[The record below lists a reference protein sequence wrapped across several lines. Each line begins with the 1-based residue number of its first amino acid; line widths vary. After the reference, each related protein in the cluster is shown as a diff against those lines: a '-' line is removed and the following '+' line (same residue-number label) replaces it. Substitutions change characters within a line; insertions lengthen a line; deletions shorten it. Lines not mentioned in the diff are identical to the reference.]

1 MTGQATVID
10 VGGTH
15 LRWGSWTPEGGL
27 RDRRSLATPTFRS
40 HPELSVP
47 QLQQRLVDAIC
58 DAVPRAGA
66 AIAGVSFGAAMNQHD
81 GTVYASAPMWGPH
94 DAPFDLLGALRL
106 ARSDVDWHVV
116 NDVTAA
122 LLHVA
127 SSPLCAQDRKVLL
140 ATISTGIAARTIDR
154 HTRRIPLDASGL
166 QGEIGHLPATA
177 SVAGEVVVLTCDC
190 GQPGHL
196 SAYSS
201 GPGIAQVARV
211 LRERRPG
218 DWAESAL
225 GRAMADGRPLEEAFK
240 SAVDSGDGLA
250 VELLA
255 SVTAPVA
262 DVLRTALCL
271 DPDLDR
277 IVLTGG
283 VAYAFG
289 AHYRAALLAG
299 LEARGLYLTS
309 KYTPE
314 WIADRI
320 VVCGVGEA
328 DCLVG
333 AGIAALAG
341 VRTDP

>member
-1 MTGQATVID
+1 MTAQATVID

-15 LRWGSWTPEGGL
+15 VRWASWTPEGGL
-27 RDRRSLATPTFRS
+27 RDRRGLTSPTFRT
-40 HPELSVP
+40 HPDLTVP
-47 QLQQRLVDAIC
+47 QLRRRLVEVIC
-58 DAVPRAGA
+58 DAVPATGV
-66 AIAGVSFGAAMNQHD
+66 AGVSFGAAMDQRD
-81 GTVYASAPMWGPH
+81 GTVYASAPLWGPH
-94 DAPFDLLGALRL
+94 EDPFDLLGSLR
-106 ARSDVDWHVV
+106 AVRSDVDWHVV

-127 SSPLCAQDRKVLL
+127 SSPLCARDRKVLL

-154 HTRRIPLDASGL
+154 RSRRIPLDGSGL

-177 SVAGEVVVLTCDC
+177 SVAGEAVSLPCDC
-190 GQPGHL
+190 GQLGHV

-201 GPGIAQVARV
+201 GPGIARVARV
-211 LRERRPG
+211 MRERRPAS
-218 DWAESAL
+218 WAASAL
-225 GRAMADGRPLEEAFK
+225 GRSVRPWEETFAA
-240 SAVDSGDGLA
+240 AVHSGDSLA

-255 SVTAPVA
+255 TVAAPVA

-277 IVLTGG
+277 IILTGG
-283 VAYAFG
+283 VAHALG
-289 AHYRAALLAG
+289 EHYRTALLTRLAD
-299 LEARGLYLTS
+299 EGLYLTS
-309 KYTPE
+309 KYTPD

-320 VVCGVGEA
+320 VVSLAGEA

-341 VRTDP
+341 VGA